1 MDPKADD
8 RHHHAD
14 TTGYRSPD
22 PSPIAVQLRDEINQ
36 TPRIRQAI
44 MRQIEEKIGRR
55 VVTFY
60 TSFDYPTII
69 DDSDAATLEGILQA
83 MDLSQGLTLILS
95 SPGGSG
101 VSAERIINVCR
112 VYSGNDFEVIVPGM
126 AKSAATMICLGAQ
139 RIVMSDTSELGP
151 IDPQVFFSMNG
162 VESYMPANIAI
173 ESYESL
179 LEQAVKAT
187 GRIEPYLQLLSRYNP
202 AEIRQFKELQDLGED
217 IAKRALA
224 TGMLKDVQGKI
235 DDAVLTFSDPTKRK
249 IHERPIFWKEV
260 SDAGLIVQHVDN
272 RSELWLL
279 ISDLHQRAHL
289 VVSTRY
295 AKILETCDQEFAVP
309 RESL

>member
-1 MDPKADD
+1 VGLTSIRKA
-8 RHHHAD
+8 H
-14 TTGYRSPD
+14 T
-22 PSPIAVQLRDEINQ
+22 
-36 TPRIRQAI
+36 
-44 MRQIEEKIGRR
+44 RR
-55 VVTFY
+55 VQQSLRLACRRAGSCATCL
-60 TSFDYPTII
+60 YPIH
-69 DDSDAATLEGILQA
+69 
-83 MDLSQGLTLILS
+83 
-95 SPGGSG
+95 
-101 VSAERIINVCR
+101 
-112 VYSGNDFEVIVPGM
+112 
-126 AKSAATMICLGAQ
+126 
-139 RIVMSDTSELGP
+139 
-151 IDPQVFFSMNG
+151 
-162 VESYMPANIAI
+162 
-173 ESYESL
+173 
-179 LEQAVKAT
+179 
-187 GRIEPYLQLLSRYNP
+187 
-202 AEIRQFKELQDLGED
+202 QFKELQDLGED